1 MPQEVVDH
9 RQAQIDRETER
20 FRRYVWD
27 EVHRNLRRLWRNSS
41 EYKELKAALADAEA
55 RYCKA
60 AARDYDRRH
69 RELYRELVELPHYD
83 VDGYKW
89 NLRNGFTDVS
99 WEEWEQRL
107 NKIKRRER
115 LLDLTV
121 KNPFLYIYG
130 FWLYFVGSD
139 LMVGNIKPLEMFFAL
154 HAGFAIWV
162 VVLSPIIYW
171 IYKSRK
177 RWKDEIRESE
187 LLCFKLKEEL
197 YLRTDEAIFSKLQR
211 FDEFFQ
217 RLAKRMNYRYPRNWR
232 FSEDFFC
239 RNV

>member
-1 MPQEVVDH
+1 MPSNSVVDH

-20 FRRYVWD
+20 FRHYVWN
-27 EVHRNLRRLWRNSS
+27 EVHRNLRRLWRQSN
-41 EYKELKAALADAEA
+41 EYKELKAALQSAEA

-60 AARDYDRRH
+60 AIRDYDGRH

-83 VDGYKW
+83 VDGYEW

-121 KNPFLYIYG
+121 KNPFLYFYG
-130 FWLYFVGSD
+130 IWLYFVGAD
-139 LMVGNIKPLEMFFAL
+139 LLAGNTKSLEMFFAL
-154 HAGFAIWV
+154 HAGFAIWMV
-162 VVLSPIIYW
+162 VFSPIIYW
-171 IYKSRK
+171 IYRSRK
-177 RWKDEIRESE
+177 RSRTEVRETEI
-187 LLCFKLKEEL
+187 LCFKLKEEL
-197 YLRTDEAIFSKLQR
+197 YLRTDEAIFGKLER

-217 RLAKRMNYRYPRNWR
+217 RLAERMNYRYPRNWR
-232 FSEDFFC
+232 F
-239 RNV
+239 

>member
-41 EYKELKAALADAEA
+41 EYKELKAALENAEA

-60 AARDYDRRH
+60 ASRNYDSRH
-69 RELYRELVELPHYD
+69 RELYRELVDLPHYD
-83 VDGYKW
+83 VDGWEW
-89 NLRNGFTDVS
+89 NLRKGFTDVS
-99 WEEWEQRL
+99 WEEWERRL
-107 NKIKRRER
+107 NKIKQRDR

-121 KNPFLYIYG
+121 RNPFSYIYG
-130 FWLYFVGSD
+130 IWLYFVGAD
-139 LMVGNIKPLEMFFAL
+139 LLAGNTKPLEMFFAL
-154 HAGFAIWV
+154 HAGFAIWMV
-162 VVLSPIIYW
+162 VFSPIIYW
-171 IYKSRK
+171 IYRSRK
-177 RWKDEIRESE
+177 RWKDEVREAE

-197 YLRTDEAIFSKLQR
+197 YLRTGEAIFGKLQC

-217 RLAKRMNYRYPRNWR
+217 KLAKRMNYRYPRNWK
-232 FSEDFFC
+232 FSKEFFYDS
-239 RNV
+239 

>member
-20 FRRYVWD
+20 FRHYVWN
-27 EVHRNLRRLWRNSS
+27 EVHRNLRRLWRQSN
-41 EYKELKAALADAEA
+41 EYKGLKAALQSAEA

-60 AARDYDRRH
+60 AIRDYDGRH

-83 VDGYKW
+83 VDGYEW

-121 KNPFLYIYG
+121 KNPFLYFYG
-130 FWLYFVGSD
+130 IWLYFVGAD
-139 LMVGNIKPLEMFFAL
+139 LLAGNTKSLEMFFAL
-154 HAGFAIWV
+154 HAGFAIWMV
-162 VVLSPIIYW
+162 VFSPIIYW
-171 IYKSRK
+171 IYRSRK
-177 RWKDEIRESE
+177 RSRTEVREAEI
-187 LLCFKLKEEL
+187 LCFKLKEEL
-197 YLRTDEAIFSKLQR
+197 YLRTDEAIFGKLQR
-211 FDEFFQ
+211 FDEFFR
-217 RLAKRMNYRYPRNWR
+217 RLAKRMNYRYPRNWK
-232 FSEDFFC
+232 FSREFFYDS
-239 RNV
+239 

>member
-20 FRRYVWD
+20 FRHYVWN
-27 EVHRNLRRLWRNSS
+27 EVHRNLRRLWRQSN
-41 EYKELKAALADAEA
+41 EYKELKAALQSAEA

-60 AARDYDRRH
+60 AIRDYDGRH

-83 VDGYKW
+83 VDGYEW

-121 KNPFLYIYG
+121 KNPFLYFYG
-130 FWLYFVGSD
+130 IWLYFVGAD
-139 LMVGNIKPLEMFFAL
+139 LLAGNTKSLEMFFAL
-154 HAGFAIWV
+154 HAGFAIWMV
-162 VVLSPIIYW
+162 VFSPIIYW
-171 IYKSRK
+171 IYRSRK
-177 RWKDEIRESE
+177 RSRTEVREAEI
-187 LLCFKLKEEL
+187 LCFKLKEEL
-197 YLRTDEAIFSKLQR
+197 YLRTDEAIFGKLQR
-211 FDEFFQ
+211 FDEFFW
-217 RLAKRMNYRYPRNWR
+217 RLAERMNYRYPRNWR
-232 FSEDFFC
+232 FSEEFFD
-239 RNV
+239 